1 VIVAGIETRG
11 ISDHGFIDSIYFRDP
26 NGYAIEL
33 TALRDNHD
41 EAMNPIRNEARVKLD
56 QWQQEKLG

>member
-1 VIVAGIETRG
+1 LVTGANIFSFRHQQNDLTKVLHRPIEIT
-11 ISDHGFIDSIYFRDP
+11 
-26 NGYAIEL
+26 L

-41 EAMNPIRNEARVKLD
+41 EAMNPLRNEAQVKLD